1 MISANVHSF
10 AKGMNPSMRLR
21 IGLRACGMTAALL
34 GTTLGV
40 VSPSQACNTSP
51 QAEAYVVSAQAL
63 GGLVNVPPTPD
74 SKFPPGGTTSLPTLN
89 LGPVNVDAL
98 LTATTAGDVKAG
110 TASSSATT
118 AHLVL
123 TIPLVGSLDVTAI
136 KAACDAPASPGTA
149 TGTSTIAT
157 AVFTPVPPA
166 APLPPAPPVTIAIP
180 TGVNQTVTVPLLGT
194 IVFNKQTTDKDGDL
208 TVEAADVTLVGGQE
222 VVLGYA
228 MCGGAM
234 PSTSGTMQHKHTP
247 QQ

>member
-10 AKGMNPSMRLR
+10 AKDMNPSMRLR

-166 APLPPAPPVTIAIP
+166 APPVTIAIP

>member
-1 MISANVHSF
+1 
-10 AKGMNPSMRLR
+10 MRLR

-40 VSPSQACNTSP
+40 VAPSQACNTSP

-63 GGLVNVPPTPD
+63 GGLVKVDPTPD
-74 SKFPPGGTTSLPTLN
+74 SKFPPGGTVSLPTLN
-89 LGPVNVDAL
+89 VGPVNVDAL

-123 TIPLVGSLDVTAI
+123 TIPLVGSLDATGI
-136 KAACDAPASPGTA
+136 KATCDAPASPGAA

-157 AVFTPVPPA
+157 AVFTPVAPP
-166 APLPPAPPVTIAIP
+166 APLPSLPPVTITIP
-180 TGVNQTVTVPLLGT
+180 TGVNQTVNVAGLGAV
-194 IVFNKQTTDKDGDL
+194 VFNKQTTDSNGNL

-228 MCGGAM
+228 ECGGAA
-234 PSTSGTMQHKHTP
+234 PSTNGTMQHMH
-247 QQ
+247 